1 MDPART
7 YSKLASLGVQQYWP
21 TPDDIR
27 DLDLEDLLFGAADS
41 PGTKLIDLF
50 TRFPPSTK
58 AVELRGAGPLG
69 PAGAIRLAA
78 LSYRKLREANAPP
91 ELARRVPTYLVPL
104 LAAHVLR
111 HLRGGTDAKNEELLI
126 DADAIA
132 FGQLFHPLGA
142 ALLPILD
149 DSATHSKEAA
159 LVRGLLETQASQHRA
174 ELDNISTACD
184 VQEQT
189 HAQQLAAALEAE
201 QQKHA
206 QQLAAALEAEQQKHA
221 QQLAA
226 ALEAEQQTQA
236 IIQQKHAQ
244 QLAAA
249 LEAEQQKHAQQL
261 AAALEAEQQTQAII
275 WQARAMEEEA
285 SWTTRLDNQHDEALR
300 TLLEEGRAWTAERDR
315 LQEERDAALHDVQAL
330 QARALERERQWKGA
344 MAEKEDQW
352 IKKLHKELAAER
364 KTWRASLTEAEESAN
379 RRLEVALQE
388 NEKKHREEREK
399 AVGIM
404 VDEVLRQE
412 RTKSHP
418 TPAHSAAPHYQP
430 DPTWRQDGRR
440 YNLGRMIG
448 EGAHGRVQIAEDLL
462 QGRTVAIKFSRCRVD
477 GQPPSASLREVE
489 LLQQLRNFYIVPLFD
504 VIYTREDEQQPATLG
519 LVMPLAAYDLSGV
532 IHDRNLRLSIGMVKL
547 YSRQILCGLLALHSA
562 NYLHGDLKPANIL
575 VHADHHVEIADLG
588 MAENVY
594 IPTTRR
600 VLTSR
605 NYRAPEILLRTAG
618 RTTAADIWSFGAIM
632 AELLSGKVPFCG
644 ADAYATLELILDH
657 TGADIPLMPGMAGM
671 PGAFRGPDEA
681 SDASPLPPGVKTFQP
696 RPRRLP
702 QSMPTLFSESQAGD
716 IANLRDSCLMIN
728 PSSRPSVQHLLA
740 HDAFDPRS
748 PYPPAEAGRLA
759 RLSGEYRHQKV
770 VNGEGPPYE

>member
-174 ELDNISTACD
+174 ELDKISTACD

-189 HAQQLAAALEAE
+189 HAQQLAAALVAE
-201 QQKHA
+201 
-206 QQLAAALEAEQQKHA
+206 
-221 QQLAA
+221 
-226 ALEAEQQTQA
+226 
-236 IIQQKHAQ
+236 QQKHAQ

-489 LLQQLRNFYIVPLFD
+489 LLQQLRNFHIVPLFD

-547 YSRQILCGLLALHSA
+547 YSRQILRGLLALHSA

-657 TGADIPLMPGMAGM
+657 TGADIPLMPGMAVDM
-671 PGAFRGPDEA
+671 
-681 SDASPLPPGVKTFQP
+681 
-696 RPRRLP
+696 
-702 QSMPTLFSESQAGD
+702 
-716 IANLRDSCLMIN
+716 
-728 PSSRPSVQHLLA
+728 PSSRNKKTSRHPPRPAVARMRTGGRPPRRQAPTVPRDPRPGFNPRNLLA
-740 HDAFDPRS
+740 WYHPRPEHLEGGLDYERLMLAEELGEAYHQPS
-748 PYPPAEAGRLA
+748 LWEINLGRIPPQPLYRFKLEGQEIWEDGVEGDMERIAAILRAA
-759 RLSGEYRHQKV
+759 RISADDE
-770 VNGEGPPYE
+770 

>member
-174 ELDNISTACD
+174 ELDKISTACD

-189 HAQQLAAALEAE
+189 HAQQLAAALV
-201 QQKHA
+201 
-206 QQLAAALEAEQQKHA
+206 
-221 QQLAA
+221 
-226 ALEAEQQTQA
+226 
-236 IIQQKHAQ
+236 
-244 QLAAA
+244 
-249 LEAEQQKHAQQL
+249 AEQQKHAQQL

-330 QARALERERQWKGA
+330 QARALERERQWKEA

-489 LLQQLRNFYIVPLFD
+489 LLQQLRNFHIVPLFD

-716 IANLRDSCLMIN
+716 VANLRDSCLMIN

-770 VNGEGPPYE
+770 VNGEGPPYG